1 MTPSHPI
8 DPAAA
13 AGRPRSRT
21 RTALRWTGRVLAAVV
36 VLILVG
42 AGAVYGLSERRL
54 HARFSLPEHRLD
66 VKSDAA
72 TIERGR
78 HLATTRGCLDC
89 HGANF
94 GGNVMVDQPV
104 FGRLAA
110 PNLTRGGR
118 GATLSDRDWEL
129 AVRHGLRPDGSALL
143 VMPAAEFTGMSD
155 EDLAA
160 IVAYARSVPA
170 VDTTQPASM
179 AGPIPR
185 VMYVAG
191 KMHLLAAEE
200 VDHRKPHLSRVA
212 AEATAEY
219 GKYIAIGCTGCHGP
233 GFSGGQIP
241 GAPPGMGA
249 AANISPAGQVG
260 KWSETEFISALRTGV
275 RPDGTR
281 IDADKM
287 PIKLIGQMSD
297 VELQAVY
304 RYLRTVP
311 PRASGTR

>member
-1 MTPSHPI
+1 MTHSNRP
-8 DPAAA
+8 DPAR
-13 AGRPRSRT
+13 RPRSRA
-21 RTALRWTGRVLAAVV
+21 RTAVRWTARILLAVV
-36 VLILVG
+36 ALVLVG

-54 HARFSLPEHRLD
+54 QAHFALPEHRLE

-72 TIERGR
+72 TIARGR

-94 GGNVMVDQPV
+94 GGNVMIDEPV

-110 PNLTRGGR
+110 PNLTTGGR

-129 AVRHGLRPDGSALL
+129 AVRHGLRADGSALL

-170 VDTTQPASM
+170 VDTTQPRSM
-179 AGPIPR
+179 AGPLPR
-185 VMYVAG
+185 VMFVAG
-191 KMHLLAAEE
+191 KMHLLSAEE
-200 VDHRKPHLSRVA
+200 VDHRKPHLAHVA
-212 AEATAEY
+212 AEPTVEY
-219 GKYIAIGCTGCHGP
+219 GRYIAVGCTGCHGP

-241 GAPPGMGA
+241 GAPPGFGV
-249 AANISPAGQVG
+249 AANISPSGRVAQ
-260 KWSETEFISALRTGV
+260 WSETEFITALRTGV

-281 IDADKM
+281 IDANRM

-311 PRASGTR
+311 PREAGTR